1 MLRAKDDSRAT
12 RSAENTH
19 ITRGV
24 FSCVR
29 LLRVTRRR
37 SHQIHRDNSPS
48 HVTDSPIDWGSIPQ
62 AVTKDRARTQGY
74 SALSLSPL
82 LGPQRGDPSCTP
94 YMTLVFRE
102 IQIQSENRPARGSAP
117 GEIFDQNVR
126 SVRSRFSGRV
136 RGPFQIFLVRP
147 ENILVG
153 GLVTADLNFSSKG
166 TARQYM
172 TCRNKPGRAR

>member
-1 MLRAKDDSRAT
+1 MTPARRARQKTHTSHAARSPAT
-12 RSAENTH
+12 PARHTPS
-19 ITRGV
+19 
-24 FSCVR
+24 
-29 LLRVTRRR
+29 VT
-37 SHQIHRDNSPS
+37 SNSPS
-48 HVTDSPIDWGSIPQ
+48 QFTESRNRQPDRLGVDPQ
-62 AVTKDRARTQGY
+62 TVTKDRARTQGY

-147 ENILVG
+147 ENILVR
-153 GLVTADLNFSSKG
+153 GLVV
-166 TARQYM
+166 
-172 TCRNKPGRAR
+172 